1 MKIRII
7 MTLALLGSVTVHSQA
22 GINGFHGDEN
32 RHHRKHG
39 KTEKVQRLD
48 SVVGVIRDQ
57 QTGSDVKDY
66 VFIYRYDRGKDDPG
80 EVVKLHLPDRGKM
93 NRQLYSYTRDGFKT
107 RYLYQEW
114 IEARWQDRMLVEYF
128 PDDEGRLGRELFS
141 GPGTGNEWEP
151 YQQHFYSYDDLGRIA
166 LYLRKMYNAQAGWYD
181 FSENIWT
188 FNDADQLV
196 GRLEKR
202 VADDYVIWTE
212 VFHYGDGIKPTER
225 IRQTMRYDPVLRRNT
240 LTNDTRQLY
249 YYDEFNDPVV
259 TEQYRWSGG
268 EWVYAGKSLYYYSF
282 IPGRKVDICHNGHT
296 ISVAPQAV
304 KAHLA
309 HGDSLGP
316 CEENDK
322 ECDEQTDD
330 RGINKERSVK
340 VYPNPASG
348 HFELELPEGHRYN
361 VAMLISVDGRV
372 VRSTEVGSGVRFTFD
387 AGGLKS
393 GRYILKIRG
402 ESASAEVIV
411 ILK

>member
-1 MKIRII
+1 MKTKILLI
-7 MTLALLGSVTVHSQA
+7 MLLALSFMAWSQT
-22 GINGFHGDEN
+22 GVPGNYRD
-32 RHHRKHG
+32 RKHNTW
-39 KTEKVQRLD
+39 KPVERLQRLD
-48 SVVGVIRDQ
+48 SVVYIIRDG
-57 QTGSDVKDY
+57 QTGGDIPDY
-66 VFIYRYDRGKDDPG
+66 IFKYTYNKAMDDPR
-80 EVVKLHLPDRGKM
+80 EVIKYDLPERNRV
-93 NRQLYSYTRDGFKT
+93 NRQLYTYDQEGFKT
-107 RYLYQEW
+107 KYLYQEL

-128 PDDEGRLGRELFS
+128 PDNEGRLGRELFS

-212 VFHYGDGIKPTER
+212 TFHYGDGIKPTER

-268 EWVYAGKSLYYYSF
+268 EWVYAGKSLYYYSY

-309 HGDSLGP
+309 HGDILGP

-322 ECDEQTDD
+322 KYDEQTDD

-340 VYPNPASG
+340 VYPNPASDY
-348 HFELELPEGHRYN
+348 FELELPEGHRYN

-402 ESASAEVIV
+402 ESESTEVVV